1 MKYLFTI
8 AFLLLTKSLYAQE
21 YMVAGRFDVRPS
33 WEDATVYISG
43 KIFPTNTKA
52 IEPTVATDVV
62 VFMHGCTG
70 IKGDEVAWAKF
81 LNDLGYLVVLPNSLA
96 IKGRVVNCSPSS
108 FTTTNGSMNPADL
121 FMIRAREFRYS
132 FDQLRKN
139 PNVGKIFLAG
149 FSEGAVTV
157 HFYRGKGLFTGLI
170 SISSFCRG
178 PVSAPRDAPIL
189 TIDYEQ
195 DPYFPT
201 KYMCEEKYGSHD
213 SFTKVI
219 LDGGGHEAA
228 RNKKAEQAVKDF
240 LSKN

>member
-1 MKYLFTI
+1 MKYLYSL
-8 AFLLLTKSLYAQE
+8 AFLLLAKSLCAQE

-33 WEDATVYISG
+33 WEDAIVYVPG
-43 KIFPTNTKA
+43 KIFSTNTNA
-52 IEPTVATDVV
+52 IASTAATDVV

-121 FMIRAREFRYS
+121 FMIRTREFRYAH
-132 FDQLRKN
+132 DQLRKN
-139 PNVGKIFLAG
+139 PNIGKIFLAG
-149 FSEGAVTV
+149 FSEGAATV
-157 HFYRGKGLFTGLI
+157 HFYQRNGLFAGLI
-170 SISSFCRG
+170 AISSFCRG
-178 PVSAPRDAPIL
+178 PVSAPKGTPIL
-189 TIDYEQ
+189 TIDHEQ

-201 KYMCEEKYGSHD
+201 KYICYEKYGSYD
-213 SFTKVI
+213 SFTKVV
-219 LDGGGHEAA
+219 LEGGGHEAA

-240 LSKN
+240 FAKY